1 MLIGTDTGINSMPM
15 AAKRSAAAPLENR
28 DNRLC
33 ADQTD
38 NRHGADKKK
47 IENYCKLQS
56 FFYTVILFR
65 LIVKGGNGLKALA
78 DSESNTHQEHGIT
91 IHNAHGGDGSVSKGL
106 GQIIQNTMG
115 DGVQA
120 LTDKGRE
127 ANTQNLE
134 NAVGTFCNIRKPDLT
149 LSHSEK
155 ENHQEKKLN
164 T

>member
-1 MLIGTDTGINSMPM
+1 MFKDKLKKIANYEEKSQEGN
-15 AAKRSAAAPLENR
+15 
-28 DNRLC
+28 
-33 ADQTD
+33 
-38 NRHGADKKK
+38 DKKK
-47 IENYCKLQS
+47 IENYCELQS

-155 ENHQEKKLN
+155 ENHQENKTEYLRYRSCQ
-164 T
+164 TSSVDAHL